1 MENQY
6 SYYNPQ
12 GQPGN
17 QQSGDNKKKKKKM
30 PKAVAVTGL
39 ALLFGLVS
47 SATFISANI
56 VGNKI
61 LGWNQSSDKSVSTSS
76 GQVKNNASLTQTS
89 SVVTSD
95 VSEIVEQV
103 MPSIVSITNMSVQ
116 QVQDFFGGVYEQN
129 SESAGTGIIIAQN
142 DSELLIVTNNH
153 VIEGSETLTVT
164 FRDNSS
170 VEADLKG
177 TDAAHD
183 LAVIAVPLKSISD
196 DTKEAISVAK
206 LGDSTKL
213 KVGEP
218 AIAIGNAL
226 GYGQSVT
233 TGVISATD
241 RSSAQA
247 NGQTEESSDSD
258 VSLIQTDAA
267 INPGN
272 SG

>member
-17 QQSGDNKKKKKKM
+17 QQLGDNKKKKKKM

-142 DSELLIVTNNH
+142 DSELLMACNKQ
-153 VIEGSETLTVT
+153 SCD
-164 FRDNSS
+164 R
-170 VEADLKG
+170 
-177 TDAAHD
+177 
-183 LAVIAVPLKSISD
+183 
-196 DTKEAISVAK
+196 
-206 LGDSTKL
+206 
-213 KVGEP
+213 GE
-218 AIAIGNAL
+218 
-226 GYGQSVT
+226 
-233 TGVISATD
+233 
-241 RSSAQA
+241 
-247 NGQTEESSDSD
+247 
-258 VSLIQTDAA
+258 
-267 INPGN
+267 
-272 SG
+272 